1 MRQVK
6 GSLMV
11 ETTGQG
17 LYEITARV
25 QAWVA
30 AENIR
35 EGLLTLYLHHTS
47 ASLLIQE
54 NADADVLH
62 DLNDFFRRV
71 VPEDMRHYRHT
82 QEGPD
87 DMPAHIRAALTTT
100 QLAIPV
106 EDGRPDLG
114 RWQGI
119 FVFEHRG
126 SPKRAP
132 PHPAPDGRLS
142 AAALSV
148 ARKPPAARECRAA
161 RRCRAIRASWG
172 CARQILPKPADRA
185 RDRAPGS
192 RGARSG

>member
-6 GSLMV
+6 ASLMV

-30 AENIR
+30 AESIR

-54 NADADVLH
+54 NAAPAARR
-62 DLNDFFRRV
+62 DLEAYFARIA
-71 VPEDMRHYRHT
+71 PEDARAYEHDE
-82 QEGPD
+82 EGPD

-126 SPKRAP
+126 SPKQR
-132 PHPAPDGRLS
+132 RLT
-142 AAALSV
+142 LHLL
-148 ARKPPAARECRAA
+148 
-161 RRCRAIRASWG
+161 G
-172 CARQILPKPADRA
+172 D
-185 RDRAPGS
+185 
-192 RGARSG
+192 